1 MEDFKVGDIVARK
14 SYNYD
19 VIFKITRINSNGII
33 DLAGL
38 TVRILADSPKFD
50 LKKISEDELDRRL
63 KSEEQNRRE
72 RLSRCYTNINKKFN
86 YMNNQINYNNDNP
99 NIFKRDAVLKKP
111 GIVLHIDRRCW
122 IHRKM

>member
-38 TVRILADSPKFD
+38 TIRILADSPKFD
-50 LKKISEDELDRRL
+50 LKKISKDELDRRL

-86 YMNNQINYNNDNP
+86 YMNNQTSFNNDNP

-111 GIVLHIDRRCW
+111 GIILHIDRRC
-122 IHRKM
+122 